1 LDIKRNCL
9 KKVLRYGEF
18 GGSGKS
24 KGTAVKALRSEQNV
38 YDFYGALSCVI
49 KTETIQTALKL
60 IMKGKRVYVGSY
72 NIVKCIEQELIKN
85 QDSGLYNDEEY
96 NHSFSNWRRCLK
108 RIIVMFNI

>member
-1 LDIKRNCL
+1 MSSEDQEKA
-9 KKVLRYGEF
+9 KVLLSRL
-18 GGSGKS
+18 S
-24 KGTAVKALRSEQNV
+24 AVNENV

-96 NHSFSNWRRCLK
+96 NQFIFELAPLLEKNHCD
-108 RIIVMFNI
+108 V